1 VKAHRITVEQGDV
14 PVRVEVDGVTV
25 AETSSPWLL
34 REGRLPVRYYLD
46 PQDVRMELLTPTAT
60 QSVCPFKGQASYWS
74 VRLGDTVHEDVAWSY
89 EKPIQDVEQ
98 IAGLIAFY
106 PDKAT
111 ITVGA

>member
-1 VKAHRITVEQGDV
+1 M
-14 PVRVEVDGVTV
+14 PVRVEVGGVTV

-34 REGRLPVRYYLD
+34 HETGLPVRYYLE

-60 QSVCPFKGQASYWS
+60 QSVCPFKGDASYWS

-89 EKPIQDVEQ
+89 QKPIPDVEQ

-106 PDKAT
+106 PEKTA
-111 ITVGA
+111 IIVGA

>member
-34 REGRLPVRYYLD
+34 REGGLPVRYYLD
-46 PQDVRMELLTPTAT
+46 PRDVRMELLTPTAT